1 MLRKGCAWCA
11 WLTLGAGGCAAL
23 AQQVLWDNGPLVT
36 PTCFEDVVTSEVQIP
51 GGYAGQNINTLT
63 KPPTEAADD
72 FEVPV
77 GVRWLISRITIFAY
91 QPGVDEPLKPGTFK
105 LYYGEHMPMGEAFI
119 SVTTGGSEFT
129 GIYRNFHGYCE
140 TDRPI
145 YTAVAEL
152 EEPLELPGGRYWLS
166 ATIPSIFLT
175 GPFVPNVTIPG
186 QFGKPGGNAHHFLG
200 KEWEMINAHPSGQ
213 FIPQDFP
220 FMLEGEIVPDRCL
233 ADINADGVVN
243 ESDLGILLT
252 DFGCASRPPALCL
265 ADLDADGVVGQ
276 LDLGILLANFSQSCR

>member
-1 MLRKGCAWCA
+1 MLSIRSAC
-11 WLTLGAGGCAAL
+11 WLILGASGCAAL
-23 AQQVLWDNGPLVT
+23 AQQVLWDNGPLIT
-36 PTCFEDVVTSEVQIP
+36 PTCGDGVVTSEVQIP

-72 FEVPV
+72 FQVPP
-77 GVRWLISRITIFAY
+77 GVRWQITRITIFAY
-91 QPGVDEPLKPGTFK
+91 QPGVDQPLKPGTFK
-105 LYYGEHMPMGEAFI
+105 LYYGDAMPEDDAFFSI
-119 SVTTGGSEFT
+119 ITGGSEFT
-129 GIYRNFHGYCE
+129 GIYRNFNGYCE

-152 EEPLELPGGRYWLS
+152 TEPLELPGGRYWLS

-186 QFGKPGGNAHHFLG
+186 LLGKPGGNAHHFLG
-200 KEWEMINAHPSGQ
+200 KEWEPINAHPSDQ

-220 FMLEGEIVPDRCL
+220 FVIEGVILPDRCI

-243 ESDLGILLT
+243 ESDLGILLGE
-252 DFGCASRPPALCL
+252 FGCASRPPLVCAS
-265 ADLDADGVVGQ
+265 DLDGNGVVDQ
-276 LDLGILLANFSQSCR
+276 IDLGVLLGNFAQPCR